1 MCICGVGAH
10 LPYSPTPV
18 LFKFKLFARLWLPR
32 GHRPTAPA
40 SSCGSLLAAPRG
52 VGVWSHIQ
60 MRQISW
66 EDVYKNLFEL
76 AGGGRSRRAGNT
88 RVYVTGTLQ
97 HRFSDLAVHQS
108 APLSPLRDPE
118 SNLPPF
124 LLTKVIPSSRVAT
137 APLYTPVLP
146 DLEGRKKNRSH
157 FWSAAVKSSRL
168 GSFQTV
174 SLPSLGASQSPL
186 EAGEVSPPPPPQGW
200 LSVTTPNQQQQPQ
213 QRAMA
218 GRREG
223 PLPAK
228 LGVFHGK
235 LVVTQGMAV

>member
-137 APLYTPVLP
+137 APLNTPVLP
-146 DLEGRKKNRSH
+146 DLEGGGEIVLI
-157 FWSAAVKSSRL
+157 FGALLSRVP
-168 GSFQTV
+168 G
-174 SLPSLGASQSPL
+174 LGAFTDCFSAITWGL
-186 EAGEVSPPPPPQGW
+186 T
-200 LSVTTPNQQQQPQ
+200 VTPG
-213 QRAMA
+213 
-218 GRREG
+218 GR
-223 PLPAK
+223 
-228 LGVFHGK
+228 
-235 LVVTQGMAV
+235 